1 MTNEEYDLVV
11 VGAGNAALCSAI
23 ASRENGLT
31 VLVLER
37 GPKNKRGG
45 NSFFTDGA
53 IRFAYKDVYALQSI
67 IPTLTD
73 KEVEKIEMPDYHEED
88 YYEDIMRVTEGKSA
102 PELANQ
108 LVSKSFET
116 IEWMKK
122 QGVEFGLNQN
132 QVFEKDGKKQFWGG
146 LPVWTHRKGI
156 GLIETLVQRA
166 ESLGID
172 ISYDTRAVKLQ
183 KNANRISGITVKQ
196 EGAEKTIATKAVIL
210 ACGGFEANKEKRMK
224 HLGKEWE
231 KAVVR
236 GSEYNTGDGIDMALE
251 IGAQPRGDWAGCH
264 AHTTDYNSP
273 RHGDYAKPGDIYK
286 KSSYPLGLII
296 NKNGERF
303 VDEGAEFRNYTYA
316 KYGKETLHQ
325 PEQKAFQLYD
335 SQVRSMLRS
344 EYDLKEATCI
354 KGETIEELAAKMDV
368 DQKTFLSTVKTY
380 NEAVQEGEYNPK
392 DRKSVV

>member
-224 HLGKEWE
+224 HLG
-231 KAVVR
+231 
-236 GSEYNTGDGIDMALE
+236 
-251 IGAQPRGDWAGCH
+251 
-264 AHTTDYNSP
+264 
-273 RHGDYAKPGDIYK
+273 
-286 KSSYPLGLII
+286 
-296 NKNGERF
+296 
-303 VDEGAEFRNYTYA
+303 
-316 KYGKETLHQ
+316 
-325 PEQKAFQLYD
+325 
-335 SQVRSMLRS
+335 
-344 EYDLKEATCI
+344 
-354 KGETIEELAAKMDV
+354 
-368 DQKTFLSTVKTY
+368 
-380 NEAVQEGEYNPK
+380 